1 MDMIRLGDK
10 VFLIAWTGPGRY
22 ICDKKAKKP
31 ILRKSGAKVD
41 STTHHIRVFKTKP
54 EVLDR

>member
-1 MDMIRLGDK
+1 MDMIKLGDK
-10 VFLIAWTGPGRY
+10 LFLIVWTGPGRY
-22 ICDKKAKKP
+22 ICDKNAKMP

-41 STTHHIRVFKTKP
+41 STTHHIRVFKSKP